1 MAIVKMNKFTLLT
14 FESKKEALL
23 ERLQAFASA
32 EFINLQDENLLEN
45 NEVLKDLTK
54 DSVDSDIAKWE
65 EELSKVKFALQFL
78 NNYVP
83 KQSLIKSL
91 RQEKLSLTMEEL
103 ENKVLNSNWE
113 EVYDK
118 VKEREEKLAKL
129 ENEKTKLQGNVQS
142 LKPYEAFNAP
152 LSILKELK
160 ATSYFL
166 GSVANQYSESLQND
180 LNDCYV
186 EIISK
191 NNNDT
196 YFFALANKDNAE
208 VVEEALRGVGFTPF
222 KTDEDETPLKLI
234 HDYNERISLID
245 SDKFIIKEEL
255 AGYDEELKTI
265 QLAYEY
271 YNNLVS
277 RKSISSKFL
286 KTESTT
292 LIQGWVPVKENE
304 KLTKIAGEVLG
315 EEYYLNFEEVKQ
327 EEIDDVPIQL
337 ENNDL
342 NASFEDVTSMYA
354 LPKYDDIDPT
364 PFVTPFY
371 LIFFGMMV
379 ADAGYG
385 LLMLIGTLCAL
396 KFFHFDDGTKKM
408 IKFFMYLSFPTIV
421 FGLIYG
427 SFFGDLLPIKGFI
440 DTNTD
445 VMTILAISVVFGA
458 IQIVF
463 GLCIKAALLIR
474 MGKKTEALMD
484 VGSWLLSLFSIGG
497 VVAASMLNIPVL
509 KTISIAGIVIG
520 FLAIVLTQGRQMES
534 KGGKIGQGLYE
545 LYGVT
550 GYLSDLVSYTRLMAI
565 GLSGGSIA
573 AAINMIMNMVTDN
586 GNSVIGMILFG
597 PLIFIMFQTV
607 NFLLSLLSGYVHTL
621 RLTYVEY
628 FSKFYDGGGR
638 AFEPFESKNEYIKL
652 RRE

>member
-103 ENKVLNSNWE
+103 KNKVLNSNWE
-113 EVYDK
+113 KVYDK

-152 LSILKELK
+152 LSTLKELK

-396 KFFHFDDGTKKM
+396 KLFHFDDGTKKM

-445 VMTILAISVVFGA
+445 VMTILAMSVVFGA

-484 VGSWLLSLFSIGG
+484 VGSWMLSLFSIGG

-520 FLAIVLTQGRQMES
+520 FIAIVLTQGRQMES
-534 KGGKIGQGLYE
+534 KGGKIGQGIYE

-573 AAINMIMNMVTDN
+573 GAINMIMNMVTDN

-597 PLIFIMFQTV
+597 PLIFIIFQTV

>member
-152 LSILKELK
+152 LSTLKELK

-445 VMTILAISVVFGA
+445 VMTILAMSVVFGA

-484 VGSWLLSLFSIGG
+484 VGSWMLSLFSIGG

-520 FLAIVLTQGRQMES
+520 FIAIVLTQGRQMES
-534 KGGKIGQGLYE
+534 KGGKIGQGIYE

-573 AAINMIMNMVTDN
+573 GAINMIMNMVTDN

-597 PLIFIMFQTV
+597 PLIFIIFQTV

>member
-152 LSILKELK
+152 LSTLKELK

-315 EEYYLNFEEVKQ
+315 EEYYLNFEDVKQ

-440 DTNTD
+440 DTNTN
-445 VMTILAISVVFGA
+445 VMTILAMSVVFGA

-484 VGSWLLSLFSIGG
+484 VGSWMLSLFSIGG

-573 AAINMIMNMVTDN
+573 GAINMIMNMVTDN

-597 PLIFIMFQTV
+597 PLIFIIFQTV

>member
-23 ERLQAFASA
+23 EKLQAFAST

-45 NEVLKDLTK
+45 NEALKDLTK

-65 EELSKVKFALQFL
+65 EQLSKVKFALQFL

-129 ENEKTKLQGNVQS
+129 ENEKTKLQGDVQS

-152 LSILKELK
+152 LSTLKELK

-166 GSVANQYSESLQND
+166 GSVANQYSESLQSD

-208 VVEEALRGVGFTPF
+208 VVEEALRGIGFTPF

-327 EEIDDVPIQL
+327 EEIDDVPIAL

-385 LLMLIGTLCAL
+385 LLMLIGSLCAL
-396 KFFHFDDGTKKM
+396 KLLHFDDGMKKM

-427 SFFGDLLPIKGFI
+427 SFFGDLLPIKGLI
-440 DTNTD
+440 DTNTN
-445 VMTILAISVVFGA
+445 VMTILAMSVVFGA

-474 MGKKTEALMD
+474 MGKKTEALLD
-484 VGSWLLSLFSIGG
+484 VGSWMLSLFSIGG
-497 VVAASMLNIPVL
+497 AVAASMLNIPVL

-545 LYGVT
+545 LYGIT

-573 AAINMIMNMVTDN
+573 GAINMIMNMVTDN

-597 PLIFIMFQTV
+597 PLIFIIFQTV
-607 NFLLSLLSGYVHTL
+607 NFLLSLLGGYVHTL